1 MPRMGDLKI
10 NNIWAWARMSAVFA
24 AAGLCLSQTSIGG
37 VVDRPHFNVDGVAIV
52 WAADASGTTPIVSDF
67 IIDSGGADTD
77 LINGDVH
84 TVITGSLVASDTAFP
99 DGTGATLRIQNSPTG
114 NQTTRQGDRFTSA
127 SDVLNPFQLT
137 GATDVRTI
145 RSDILTSFYVATNKA
160 FNIDVIAAPVSN
172 PADLNLIRVRMR
184 MTQTGNDDGLA
195 FGSAAQIPHSGNTNR
210 SGVQWGGYRRLS
222 TLTAGRDIFRG
233 NRRTAASP
241 GTIADQSVRFDLDYR
256 WNTGNIDL
264 SSGTFDVEADVIYTV
279 YIP

>member
-1 MPRMGDLKI
+1 MGDLKI
-10 NNIWAWARMSAVFA
+10 DNKWAWARMSVVFVG
-24 AAGLCLSQTSIGG
+24 AGLSLSQTSMGS

-52 WAADASGTTPIVSDF
+52 WAADASGTAPIVSDF
-67 IIDSGGADTD
+67 IIDSGVADTD

-84 TVITGSLVASDTAFP
+84 TVITGSLAATDNAFP
-99 DGTGATLRIQNSPTG
+99 DGTGATLRIQNSPGGG
-114 NQTTRQGDRFTSA
+114 NQNTRQGDRFTSA
-127 SDVLNPFQLT
+127 ADVLNPFRLN
-137 GATDVRTI
+137 GVTDVRTI

-160 FNIDVIAAPVSN
+160 FNIDVVAAPVSD

-184 MTQTGNDDGLA
+184 MTQSGTDDGLA
-195 FGSAAQIPHSGNTNR
+195 FGSAAQIPHSSNTNS
-210 SGVQWGGYRRLS
+210 SGVQWNGYRRLS

-233 NRRTAASP
+233 NRRTASSP

-264 SSGTFDVEADVIYTV
+264 SDGTFDVEADVIYTV

>member
-1 MPRMGDLKI
+1 MGDLKI
-10 NNIWAWARMSAVFA
+10 DNKWAWARMSVVFVG
-24 AAGLCLSQTSIGG
+24 AGLSLSQTSMGS
-37 VVDRPHFNVDGVAIV
+37 VVDRPHFNIDGVAIV
-52 WAADASGTTPIVSDF
+52 WAADASGTAPIVSDF

-84 TVITGSLVASDTAFP
+84 TVITGSLAATDNAFP
-99 DGTGATLRIQNSPTG
+99 DGTGATLRIQNSPGGG
-114 NQTTRQGDRFTSA
+114 NQNTRQGDRFTSA
-127 SDVLNPFQLT
+127 ADVLNPFRLN

-160 FNIDVIAAPVSN
+160 FNIDVVAAPVSD

-184 MTQTGNDDGLA
+184 MTQSGTDDGLA
-195 FGSAAQIPHSGNTNR
+195 FGSAAQIPHSSNTNS
-210 SGVQWGGYRRLS
+210 SGVQWNGYRRLS

-233 NRRTAASP
+233 NRRTASSP

-264 SSGTFDVEADVIYTV
+264 SDGTFDVEADVIYTV

>member
-1 MPRMGDLKI
+1 MGDLKI
-10 NNIWAWARMSAVFA
+10 DNKWAWARMSVVFVG
-24 AAGLCLSQTSIGG
+24 AGLSLSQTSMGS

-52 WAADASGTTPIVSDF
+52 WAADASGTAPIVSDF

-84 TVITGSLVASDTAFP
+84 TVITGSLAATDNAFP
-99 DGTGATLRIQNSPTG
+99 DGTGATLRIQNSPGGG
-114 NQTTRQGDRFTSA
+114 NQNTRQGDRFTSA
-127 SDVLNPFQLT
+127 ADVLNPFRLN

-160 FNIDVIAAPVSN
+160 FNIDVVAAPVSD

-184 MTQTGNDDGLA
+184 MTQSGTDDGLA
-195 FGSAAQIPHSGNTNR
+195 FGNAAQIPHSGNTNR
-210 SGVQWGGYRRLS
+210 SGVQWNGYRRLS

-233 NRRTAASP
+233 NRRTASSP

-264 SSGTFDVEADVIYTV
+264 SDGTFDVEADVIYTV

>member
-1 MPRMGDLKI
+1 MKI
-10 NNIWAWARMSAVFA
+10 DNKWAWARMSVVFVG
-24 AAGLCLSQTSIGG
+24 AGLSLSQTSMGS

-52 WAADASGTTPIVSDF
+52 WAADASGTAPIVSDF

-84 TVITGSLVASDTAFP
+84 TVITGSLAATDNAFP
-99 DGTGATLRIQNSPTG
+99 DGTGATLRIQNSPGGG
-114 NQTTRQGDRFTSA
+114 NQNTRQGDRFTSA
-127 SDVLNPFQLT
+127 ADVLNPFRLN

-160 FNIDVIAAPVSN
+160 FNIDVVAAPVSD

-184 MTQTGNDDGLA
+184 MTQSGTDDGLA
-195 FGSAAQIPHSGNTNR
+195 FGSAAQIPHSSNTNS
-210 SGVQWGGYRRLS
+210 SGVQWNGYRRLS

-233 NRRTAASP
+233 NRRTASSP

-264 SSGTFDVEADVIYTV
+264 SDGTFDVEADVIYTV

>member
-1 MPRMGDLKI
+1 MGDLKI
-10 NNIWAWARMSAVFA
+10 DNKWAWARMSAVFVG
-24 AAGLCLSQTSIGG
+24 AGLSLSQTSMGSVI
-37 VVDRPHFNVDGVAIV
+37 DRPHFNVDGVAIV

-67 IIDSGGADTD
+67 IIDSGGADSD
-77 LINGDVH
+77 LINSDAY
-84 TVITGSLVASDTAFP
+84 TVITGSLAATDNAFP
-99 DGTGATLRIQNSPTG
+99 DGTGATLRIQNSPGGG
-114 NQTTRQGDRFTSA
+114 NQNTRQGDRFTSA
-127 SDVLNPFQLT
+127 TDVLNPFRLN

-160 FNIDVIAAPVSN
+160 FNIDVIAAPVSD

-184 MTQTGNDDGLA
+184 MTQSGTDDGLA

-210 SGVQWGGYRRLS
+210 SGVQWNGYRRLS

-264 SSGTFDVEADVIYTV
+264 SDGTFDVEADVIYTV

>member
-1 MPRMGDLKI
+1 
-10 NNIWAWARMSAVFA
+10 MSTAFLG
-24 AAGLCLSQTSIGG
+24 AGLCLSQISTGG
-37 VVDRPHFNVDGVAIV
+37 TIDRPHFNVDGVAIV
-52 WAADASGTTPIVSDF
+52 WAADASGTAPIVSDF

-84 TVITGSLVASDTAFP
+84 TVITGSLMPTDNAFP
-99 DGTGATLRIQNSPTG
+99 DGTGATLRIQNSPGGG
-114 NQTTRQGDRFTSA
+114 NQNTRQGDRFTSA
-127 SDVLNPFQLT
+127 ADVLNPFQLN
-137 GATDVRTI
+137 GNTDVRTI

-184 MTQTGNDDGLA
+184 MTQSGTDDGLG
-195 FGSAAQIPHSGNTNR
+195 FGAAAQIPHSGNASN
-210 SGVQWGGYRRLS
+210 SGVQWNGYRRLS

-264 SSGTFDVEADVIYTV
+264 SDGTFDVEADVIYTV

>member
-1 MPRMGDLKI
+1 
-10 NNIWAWARMSAVFA
+10 MSAVFA
-24 AAGLCLSQTSIGG
+24 GAGLCLSQTSMGS

-52 WAADASGTTPIVSDF
+52 WAADATGTAPIASDF

-84 TVITGSLVASDTAFP
+84 TVITGSLAASDNAFP
-99 DGTGATLRIQNSPTG
+99 DGTGAALRIQNVPGAG

-127 SDVLNPFQLT
+127 SDVLNPFRLG

-160 FNIDVIAAPVSN
+160 FNIDVIAAPVGD

-184 MTQTGNDDGLA
+184 MTQSGTDDGLA
-195 FGSAAQIPHSGNTNR
+195 FGNAAQFPHSGNTNR
-210 SGVQWGGYRRLS
+210 SGVQWNGYRRLS

-264 SSGTFDVEADVIYTV
+264 SDGTFDVEADVIYTV

>member
-1 MPRMGDLKI
+1 MGDLKI
-10 NNIWAWARMSAVFA
+10 DNKWAWARMSVVFVG
-24 AAGLCLSQTSIGG
+24 AGLSLSQTSMGS

-52 WAADASGTTPIVSDF
+52 WAADASGTAPIVSDF
-67 IIDSGGADTD
+67 IIDSGVADTD

-84 TVITGSLVASDTAFP
+84 TVITGSLAATDNAFP
-99 DGTGATLRIQNSPTG
+99 DGTGATLRIQNSPGGG
-114 NQTTRQGDRFTSA
+114 NQNTRQGDRFTSA
-127 SDVLNPFQLT
+127 ADVLNPFRLN

-160 FNIDVIAAPVSN
+160 FNIDVVAAPVSD

-184 MTQTGNDDGLA
+184 MTQSGTDDGLA
-195 FGSAAQIPHSGNTNR
+195 FGSAAQIPHSSNTNS
-210 SGVQWGGYRRLS
+210 SGVQWNGYRRLS

-233 NRRTAASP
+233 NRRTASSP

-264 SSGTFDVEADVIYTV
+264 SDGTFDVEADVIYTV

>member
-1 MPRMGDLKI
+1 
-10 NNIWAWARMSAVFA
+10 MSVVFA
-24 AAGLCLSQTSIGG
+24 GAGLCLSQTSMGS

-52 WAADASGTTPIVSDF
+52 WAADASGTAPIVSDF

-84 TVITGSLVASDTAFP
+84 TVITGSLTPSDNAFP
-99 DGTGATLRIQNSPTG
+99 EGTGATLRIQNIPGAG

-127 SDVLNPFQLT
+127 ADVLNPFRLG

-160 FNIDVIAAPVSN
+160 FNIDVIASPVSD

-184 MTQTGNDDGLA
+184 MSQSGNDDGLA
-195 FGSAAQIPHSGNTNR
+195 FGTSAQFPHSGNTNR
-210 SGVQWGGYRRLS
+210 SGVQWNGYRRLS

-264 SSGTFDVEADVIYTV
+264 SDGIFDVEADVIYTV

>member
-1 MPRMGDLKI
+1 MKI
-10 NNIWAWARMSAVFA
+10 DNKWAWARMSAVFVG
-24 AAGLCLSQTSIGG
+24 AGLSLSQTSMGSVI
-37 VVDRPHFNVDGVAIV
+37 DRPHFNVDGVAIV

-77 LINGDVH
+77 LINGDAY
-84 TVITGSLVASDTAFP
+84 TVITGSLAATDNAFP
-99 DGTGATLRIQNSPTG
+99 HGTGATLRIQNSPGGG
-114 NQTTRQGDRFTSA
+114 NQNTRQGDRFTSA
-127 SDVLNPFQLT
+127 TDVLNPFRLN

-160 FNIDVIAAPVSN
+160 FNIDVIAAPVSD

-184 MTQTGNDDGLA
+184 MTQSGTDDGLA

-210 SGVQWGGYRRLS
+210 SGVQWNGYRRLS

-264 SSGTFDVEADVIYTV
+264 SDGTFDVEADVIYTV

>member
-1 MPRMGDLKI
+1 MERQLLKLP
-10 NNIWAWARMSAVFA
+10 AWVRMSTTFVG
-24 AAGLCLSQTSIGG
+24 AGLCLSQVSTGG
-37 VVDRPHFNVDGVAIV
+37 TIDRPHFNVDGIAIV
-52 WAADASGTTPIVSDF
+52 WAADSGGTAPIVSDF

-84 TVITGSLVASDTAFP
+84 TVITGSLTPTDTAFP
-99 DGTGATLRIQNSPTG
+99 DGAGATLRIQNSPGGG
-114 NQTTRQGDRFTSA
+114 NQNTRQGDRFTSA
-127 SDVLNPFQLT
+127 SDVLNPFRLR
-137 GATDVRTI
+137 GNTDVRTI

-160 FNIDVIAAPVSN
+160 FNIDVIAAPVSD

-184 MTQTGNDDGLA
+184 MTQSGSDDGLS
-195 FGSAAQIPHSGNTNR
+195 FGTAAQIPHTGNASN
-210 SGVQWGGYRRLS
+210 SGVQWNGYRRLS

-233 NRRTAASP
+233 NRRTAVSP

-264 SSGTFDVEADVIYTV
+264 SDGTFDVEADVIYTV

>member
-1 MPRMGDLKI
+1 MGDLKI
-10 NNIWAWARMSAVFA
+10 DSKWAWARMSVVFVG
-24 AAGLCLSQTSIGG
+24 AGLSLSQTSMGS

-52 WAADASGTTPIVSDF
+52 WAADASGTAPIVSDF

-84 TVITGSLVASDTAFP
+84 TVITGSLAATDNAFP
-99 DGTGATLRIQNSPTG
+99 DGTGATLRIQNSPGGG
-114 NQTTRQGDRFTSA
+114 NQNTRQGDRFTSA
-127 SDVLNPFQLT
+127 ADVLNPFRLN

-160 FNIDVIAAPVSN
+160 FNIDVVAAPVSD

-184 MTQTGNDDGLA
+184 MTQSGTDDGLA
-195 FGSAAQIPHSGNTNR
+195 FGSAAQIPHSSNTNS
-210 SGVQWGGYRRLS
+210 SGVQWNGYRRLS
-222 TLTAGRDIFRG
+222 TLTAGRNIFRG
-233 NRRTAASP
+233 NRRTASSP

-264 SSGTFDVEADVIYTV
+264 SDGTFDVEADVIYTV

>member
-1 MPRMGDLKI
+1 MGDLKI
-10 NNIWAWARMSAVFA
+10 DNKWAWARMSVVFVG
-24 AAGLCLSQTSIGG
+24 AGLSLSQTSMGS
-37 VVDRPHFNVDGVAIV
+37 VVDRPHFNIDGVAIV
-52 WAADASGTTPIVSDF
+52 WAADASGTAPIVSDF

-77 LINGDVH
+77 MINGDVH
-84 TVITGSLVASDTAFP
+84 TVITGSLAATDNAFP
-99 DGTGATLRIQNSPTG
+99 DGTGATLRIQNSPGGG
-114 NQTTRQGDRFTSA
+114 NQNTRQGDRFTSA
-127 SDVLNPFQLT
+127 ADVLNPFRLN

-160 FNIDVIAAPVSN
+160 FNIDVVAAPVSD

-184 MTQTGNDDGLA
+184 MTQSGTDDGLA
-195 FGSAAQIPHSGNTNR
+195 FGSAAQIPHSSNTNS
-210 SGVQWGGYRRLS
+210 SGVQWNGYRRLS

-264 SSGTFDVEADVIYTV
+264 SDGTFDVEADVIYTV

>member
-1 MPRMGDLKI
+1 MGDLKI
-10 NNIWAWARMSAVFA
+10 DNKWAWARMSVVFVG
-24 AAGLCLSQTSIGG
+24 AGFSLSQTSMGS
-37 VVDRPHFNVDGVAIV
+37 VVDRPHFNIDGVAIV
-52 WAADASGTTPIVSDF
+52 WAADASGTAPIVSDF

-84 TVITGSLVASDTAFP
+84 TVITGSLAATDNAFP
-99 DGTGATLRIQNSPTG
+99 DGTGATLRIQNSPGGG
-114 NQTTRQGDRFTSA
+114 NQNTRQGDRFTSA
-127 SDVLNPFQLT
+127 ADVLNPFRLN

-160 FNIDVIAAPVSN
+160 FNIDVVAAPVSD

-184 MTQTGNDDGLA
+184 MTQSGTDDGLA
-195 FGSAAQIPHSGNTNR
+195 FGSAAQIPHSGNTNS
-210 SGVQWGGYRRLS
+210 SGVQWNGYRRLS

-233 NRRTAASP
+233 NRRTASSP

-264 SSGTFDVEADVIYTV
+264 SDGTFDVEADVIYTV